1 MLKCREDF
9 CTEVNKIFGLNISV
23 KKKYENVEKEVIE
36 DEQIHD

>member
-9 CTEVNKIFGLNISV
+9 CKEVNERLGLNISV
-23 KKKYENVEKEVIE
+23 KKKYENGEEEVIE